1 MPAVR
6 TLVRATAITILIA
19 AVGQQNAI
27 AASTRASGAVDGRG
41 RGGGHHRGGHARGG
55 APSGGAQTAVTYA
68 MAQVGKPY
76 AHGGTGPAS
85 FDCSGLTYRAWALA
99 GVRIPRTS
107 EQQWRQLPRV
117 SVSRLRPGDVVVY
130 FRQATHVALY
140 MGGGKVIQATHP
152 GSDVQIAPLDSDPIL
167 GAVRI

>member
-6 TLVRATAITILIA
+6 TLVRATAITMLIA
-19 AVGQQNAI
+19 TVGQQNAS
-27 AASTRASGAVDGRG
+27 AVSARSGPVDGRG
-41 RGGGHHRGGHARGG
+41 RGGHHHGHARG
-55 APSGGAQTAVTYA
+55 AASGGGAAQAAVKYA

-76 AHGGTGPAS
+76 ARGGTGPGS
-85 FDCSGLTYRAWALA
+85 FDCSGLTYRAWARA

-107 EQQWRQLPRV
+107 QQQWRQLPRV
-117 SVSRLRPGDVVVY
+117 SVFRLRPGDVVVY

-140 MGGGKVIQATHP
+140 MGGGKVIQATRP

>member
-6 TLVRATAITILIA
+6 TLVRATAITMLIA
-19 AVGQQNAI
+19 TVGQQNAN
-27 AASTRASGAVDGRG
+27 AVSMRAGSAVDGPG
-41 RGGGHHRGGHARGG
+41 RAHHHGHAHGAEPGG
-55 APSGGAQTAVTYA
+55 AAQTAVRYA

-76 AHGGTGPAS
+76 AHGGTGPGS
-85 FDCSGLTYRAWALA
+85 FDCSGLTYRAWARA

-107 EQQWRQLPRV
+107 QQQWRQLPRV

-130 FRQATHVALY
+130 FREASHVALY
-140 MGGGKVIQATHP
+140 MGGGKVIQATRP

>member
-6 TLVRATAITILIA
+6 TLVRATAITMLIA
-19 AVGQQNAI
+19 TVGQQNASV
-27 AASTRASGAVDGRG
+27 ASMRPGAVDGRG
-41 RGGGHHRGGHARGG
+41 RGGHHGPARG
-55 APSGGAQTAVTYA
+55 AAVGGAAQAAVKYA

-85 FDCSGLTYRAWALA
+85 FDCSGLTYRAWARA

-107 EQQWRQLPRV
+107 QQQWRQLPRV

-130 FRQATHVALY
+130 FRQASHVALY
-140 MGGGKVIQATHP
+140 MGGGKVIQATRP

-167 GAVRI
+167 GAVRV

>member
-6 TLVRATAITILIA
+6 TLVRATAITMLIA
-19 AVGQQNAI
+19 TVGQQNAS
-27 AASTRASGAVDGRG
+27 AVSLRSVPVDGRG
-41 RGGGHHRGGHARGG
+41 RGGHHGHARGTVAG
-55 APSGGAQTAVTYA
+55 GGAQAAVKYA

-76 AHGGTGPAS
+76 AHGGTGPGS
-85 FDCSGLTYRAWALA
+85 FDCSGLTFRAWARA

-107 EQQWRQLPRV
+107 QQQWRQLPRV

-140 MGGGKVIQATHP
+140 MGGGKVIQATRP

-167 GAVRI
+167 GAVRV

>member
-6 TLVRATAITILIA
+6 TLVRATAITVLIA
-19 AVGQQNAI
+19 TVGQQNASV
-27 AASTRASGAVDGRG
+27 ASARASTVDGRS
-41 RGGGHHRGGHARGG
+41 RGGGHQRVRGSAVGG
-55 APSGGAQTAVTYA
+55 AAQAAVKYA

-76 AHGGTGPAS
+76 VHGASGPGS
-85 FDCSGLTYRAWALA
+85 FDCSGLTYRAWARA

-107 EQQWRQLPRV
+107 QQQWRQLPRV
-117 SVSRLRPGDVVVY
+117 AVSRLRPGDVVVY
-130 FRQATHVALY
+130 FRQASHVALY

-167 GAVRI
+167 GAVRV

>member
-6 TLVRATAITILIA
+6 TLVRATAITMLIA
-19 AVGQQNAI
+19 AASQQGAADAAATARRHGAAAHRQHGAAARPPATPAAAAAQAAVGF
-27 AASTRASGAVDGRG
+27 
-41 RGGGHHRGGHARGG
+41 
-55 APSGGAQTAVTYA
+55 A

-76 AHGGTGPAS
+76 AHGGTGPGG
-85 FDCSGLTYRAWALA
+85 FDCSGLIYRAWARA

-107 EQQWRQLPRV
+107 QQQWRSLHRV
-117 SVSRLRPGDVVVY
+117 PVSRLRLGDVVVY

-140 MGGGKVIQATHP
+140 MGGGQVIQATHP
-152 GSDVQIAPLDSDPIL
+152 GSDVQIGPLDANPIL